1 MKHIKLFENFN
12 LEDILYQINLICD
25 RDNYHNPQI
34 RTSNKSYNEEFIT
47 YLWEIAEIKRI
58 DALGGTESKSGFRRY
73 DISNKVNFEDII
85 HMAPTGIATG
95 IKIVKYPMA
104 KMLDYETWSGGY
116 IEGFIRM
123 DSDDRRFGEYF
134 IWTYIKMDRLKDIIE
149 KFSDKLNLDF

>member
-1 MKHIKLFENFN
+1 MKHIKLLENFN
-12 LEDILYQINLICD
+12 LEDILYQINLQCD
-25 RDNYHNPQI
+25 RDKYHNPQI

-85 HMAPTGIATG
+85 HMAPTGISTG

-104 KMLDYETWSGGY
+104 KMLDYETWTGGY

-134 IWTYIKMDRLKDIIE
+134 IWTYIKMDKLRDILE
-149 KFSDKLNLDF
+149 KFGDKLKLF

>member
-1 MKHIKLFENFN
+1 MKHIKLLENFN
-12 LEDILYQINLICD
+12 LEDILYQINLQCD
-25 RDNYHNPQI
+25 RDKYHNPQI

-47 YLWEIAEIKRI
+47 YLWEISEIKRI

-73 DISNKVNFEDII
+73 GISDKVNFEDII
-85 HMAPTGIATG
+85 HMAPTGISTG

-104 KMLDYETWSGGY
+104 KMLDYETWTGGY

-134 IWTYIKMDRLKDIIE
+134 IWTYIKMDRLKDIVE
-149 KFSDKLNLDF
+149 KFRDKLNLDF

>member
-1 MKHIKLFENFN
+1 MYHIKLFENFN
-12 LEDILYQINLICD
+12 FDDILNHINLQCD
-25 RDNYHNPQI
+25 IDKYQQPQI

-73 DISNKVNFEDII
+73 DISDKVNFEDII

-95 IKIVKYPMA
+95 IKIVKYPMG
-104 KMLDYETWSGGY
+104 KMLDYETWPGGY

-123 DSDDRRFGEYF
+123 DSDDPRFGEYF
-134 IWTYIKMDRLKDIIE
+134 IWTYIKMDRLKDIVV
-149 KFSDKLNLDF
+149 KFRDKLNLDF

>member
-1 MKHIKLFENFN
+1 MKHIKLLENFN
-12 LEDILYQINLICD
+12 LEDILYQINLQCD
-25 RDNYHNPQI
+25 RDKYHNPQI
-34 RTSNKSYNEEFIT
+34 RTSNKSYNEEFII

-85 HMAPTGIATG
+85 HMAPTGISTG

-104 KMLDYETWSGGY
+104 KMLDYETWTGGY

-134 IWTYIKMDRLKDIIE
+134 IWTYIKMDKLRDILE
-149 KFSDKLNLDF
+149 KFGDKLKLF